1 MNTSEKLGMTGLVI
15 GGAAICFSIA
25 QSIRLTKIS
34 RFVRDGVERTASN
47 IDVNVSDSI
56 IAEAVDIAVRREV
69 DRSTRRVAA
78 DVTAELRT
86 EIKNK
91 VRIAVSDAFASVKGS
106 VSDETKRQVA
116 KLDISELRTEVKEEA
131 KEKILA
137 KFDGDLDDI
146 LTEFNQNLANVQKI
160 YTSIAENISKK

>member
-1 MNTSEKLGMTGLVI
+1 VLEATADKGYHDPQDMARALENGIIPNVI
-15 GGAAICFSIA
+15 
-25 QSIRLTKIS
+25 QN
-34 RFVRDGVERTASN
+34 DGSSV
-47 IDVNVSDSI
+47 
-56 IAEAVDIAVRREV
+56 VDITYDYE
-69 DRSTRRVAA
+69 AA

>member
-34 RFVRDGVERTASN
+34 KFVRDVIERTASN

-56 IAEAVDIAVRREV
+56 IAEAVAR
-69 DRSTRRVAA
+69 
-78 DVTAELRT
+78 
-86 EIKNK
+86 
-91 VRIAVSDAFASVKGS
+91 
-106 VSDETKRQVA
+106 
-116 KLDISELRTEVKEEA
+116 LDISELRTEVKKEA

-137 KFDGDLDDI
+137 KFDGDLDGI